1 MKLGKAINE
10 AFSHVYVKNIAEST
24 KRLESFTNSAKTVDL
39 DYEVFKAIRG
49 TDYVFEDYI
58 VKFRPE
64 LYPSPHNQYL
74 VGNYCTSLAVH
85 LNAMQ
90 NNYDSYVICDDDV
103 VFYDISCESF
113 INKLPP
119 DWDVIVLGDDI
130 FKPQHHGELNL
141 EETHSFTFNR
151 MRNMDIAGC
160 HCVAFNKSIYWTMMQ
175 YCFMSFD
182 ANGRFGDVTVG
193 DMTYIPNIFVY
204 QISPNICHQERIKL
218 KPYTIE

>member
-10 AFSHVYVKNIAEST
+10 AFGHVYVKNIAEAT
-24 KRLESFTNSAKTVDL
+24 RRLESFTNTAQIIDL

-49 TDYVFEDYI
+49 TDYVFDDYV

-74 VGNYCTSLAVH
+74 VGNYCTTLAAH
-85 LNAMQ
+85 LDAMRH
-90 NNYDSYVICDDDV
+90 NYDSYVICDDDV
-103 VFYDISCESF
+103 VFHDISCESF
-113 INKLPP
+113 ADKLPL

-130 FKPQHHGELNL
+130 FKHQQGEVNL
-141 EETHSFTFNR
+141 EKTHSVTFNR
-151 MRNMDIAGC
+151 MQNIDIAGC

-182 ANGRFGDVTVG
+182 SNGRFGDVTVG

-204 QISPNICHQERIKL
+204 QASPNICHQERVKL